1 MGIEKK
7 PSSWRARRDRV
18 TWTVIAAVLAF
29 IVWTSLR
36 PRPASEWDAAGRFP
50 AHVPTSLPLPTLL
63 AMVVVILVV
72 WRAAG
77 GGRHGRPF

>member
-1 MGIEKK
+1 MAIEKK
-7 PSSWRARRDRV
+7 PSSWRTRRDRV
-18 TWTVIAAVLAF
+18 TWMVIGAVLAF

-36 PRPASEWDAAGRFP
+36 PRRASGWDVASRLP

-63 AMVVVILVV
+63 AVVVVILVV

-77 GGRHGRPF
+77 GGRHGGRF